1 MKLKFDD
8 LKIDAEKA
16 FKSISMPIVNM
27 KGLCEKPKYRV
38 ILESFGIDPRNFTPV
53 IADEISIEQWIKVLQ
68 FYAKK
73 CNYVPAREI
82 LAGLKKII
90 KAKYA

>member
-1 MKLKFDD
+1 MTLKKNE
-8 LKIDAEKA
+8 LKIDAQKA

-38 ILESFGIDPRNFTPV
+38 ALESFGIDLENFTPV
-53 IADEISIEQWIKVLQ
+53 IADEISVEQWIKVLQ

-73 CNYVPAREI
+73 GNYMPAQEI

-90 KAKYA
+90 KAKYN